1 MGVVALGLSFSI
13 LTGCGLGGGNTK
25 KAVATTS
32 TTASKNKAAP
42 ASTASTSFATIP
54 APATTAPTTL
64 APGQTGAVATTL
76 APGGAIAQPGEKYI
90 VKAGDVPSKI
100 AQAMGVSVS
109 ALLDAN
115 GLTQTA
121 IIKVGQQLVVPTGG
135 LMPAGGTDPNGQ
147 PAGGAT
153 QATGIPTTTV
163 AGQNAP
169 GSSKYVIASGDSWYG
184 IASKFG
190 VNPDTL
196 LAINKA
202 TTATVI
208 HAGQTII
215 IPAKAAT
222 ATTVKAPATTVK
234 AAATT
239 VKATTTVKK

>member
-1 MGVVALGLSFSI
+1 MGVVALGLSLSI
-13 LTGCGLGGGNTK
+13 LSGCGLGGGNTK
-25 KAVATTS
+25 KAVATT
-32 TTASKNKAAP
+32 TTASKNKSATS

-64 APGQTGAVATTL
+64 PPGQTGTVATTL
-76 APGGAIAQPGEKYI
+76 AQGGAVAQPGEKYI
-90 VKAGDVPSKI
+90 VKSGDVPSKI

-115 GLTQTA
+115 GLTQNA

-135 LMPAGGTDPNGQ
+135 LMPAGGTDPNGP
-147 PAGGAT
+147 PAGGST

-169 GSSKYVIASGDSWYG
+169 GSSKYVIVSGDSWYG

-196 LAINKA
+196 LAVNRA

-215 IPAKAAT
+215 IPAKSPT
-222 ATTVKAPATTVK
+222 ATTVK